1 MGIQCSSQKTA
12 KYQNTKQFDQIK
24 NTNKGRAAQK
34 TKNCKS
40 KDIFIADDLSYILRR
55 LDQLHKSP
63 NKNKKGSSIS
73 SLFEK
78 QQQLLEWKLECDIA
92 FIIDLT
98 MKENKKRLR
107 LLKELLQEKERH
119 QQRFGIVY
127 FGHNKA
133 QFDLIDDSIETTYD
147 LQKQLLTLKLDEWI
161 NIIKSLRTQII
172 SSKENNLPQVYILS
186 EQKQEN
192 IDESI
197 LEIVD
202 NLLEDTCSKNSLSFQ
217 CHSYKIEE
225 CQSLNYL
232 ELSFQQ
238 QG

>member
-1 MGIQCSSQKTA
+1 MGISCSSQKSA
-12 KYQNTKQFDQIK
+12 KYQKSKQTQQQQNI
-24 NTNKGRAAQK
+24 NKG
-34 TKNCKS
+34 KS
-40 KDIFIADDLSYILRR
+40 VHKVKGSKQKDIFIADDLCFILRR
-55 LDQLHKSP
+55 LDQLHQSP
-63 NKNKKGSSIS
+63 NKHKKNGTIS

-107 LLKELLQEKERH
+107 LLKELLSEKERH

-133 QFDLIDDSIETTYD
+133 QFDLIDDCIETTYD
-147 LQKQLLTLKLDEWI
+147 LQRQLQTLKLDEWI
-161 NIIKSLRTQII
+161 NIIKSLRNQIVT
-172 SSKENNLPQVYILS
+172 SKDRQLSQIYILS

-192 IDESI
+192 IDQSI
-197 LEIVD
+197 LQIVD
-202 NLLEDTCSKNSLSFQ
+202 NLLEDTCTKNSLSFQ

-225 CQSLNYL
+225 CDSLKQM
-232 ELSFQQ
+232 ELSFQ
-238 QG
+238 